1 MLLYI
6 SKQCIYILI
15 ILKEKT
21 SILDI
26 LKSSHIYV
34 CVCVYTIKLSNS
46 AIGIYYYYPA
56 DLLFYAIGDTAFQQ
70 PTATFP
76 TCSDVKYGVSD
87 EENLLEGP
95 AHPSSRHTHNTFFQS

>member
-1 MLLYI
+1 M
-6 SKQCIYILI
+6 
-15 ILKEKT
+15 
-21 SILDI
+21 
-26 LKSSHIYV
+26 
-34 CVCVYTIKLSNS
+34 IKLSNF
-46 AIGIYYYYPA
+46 AIAIYYYYPA

-95 AHPSSRHTHNTFFQS
+95 PTPIQDTHTTYSFKAKIVSDLIS

>member
-1 MLLYI
+1 M
-6 SKQCIYILI
+6 
-15 ILKEKT
+15 
-21 SILDI
+21 
-26 LKSSHIYV
+26 
-34 CVCVYTIKLSNS
+34 CVCVYMIKLSNS